1 MILQGNKGLI
11 RPALKKQL
19 TEELFCT
26 TLCLNLSHYFVKN
39 TIRIRVYFPSGHWNL
54 TNLSLKYTAVLVWI
68 IHLSCKVIL
77 TGCEMVLVIRNV

>member
-1 MILQGNKGLI
+1 MNLQGNKGLI
-11 RPALKKQL
+11 RPALK
-19 TEELFCT
+19 LFCT
-26 TLCLNLSHYFVKN
+26 TLCLNLPHYFVKN
-39 TIRIRVYFPSGHWNL
+39 TIRIRVYFQSGHWNL